1 MKKET
6 FERVKQ
12 PTLTLYYYKDEI
24 HQDSTVKVSAIREMV
39 SQLGTPAD
47 KKREKAMPNTGNHVI
62 GSWIRS
68 KDVPG
73 VERET
78 ELFMTEVLGI
88 KPV

>member
-1 MKKET
+1 M
-6 FERVKQ
+6 F
-12 PTLTLYYYKDEI
+12 
-24 HQDSTVKVSAIREMV
+24 

-68 KDVPG
+68 HDVPG
-73 VERET
+73 VEKEA